1 MISIEHDYKPMSGFT
16 DSLWKTKLD
25 SNLTIMIHLFDAY
38 IYVRDQV
45 YYFNLTVGKIVQPHN
60 YEVGQLI

>member
-1 MISIEHDYKPMSGFT
+1 
-16 DSLWKTKLD
+16 
-25 SNLTIMIHLFDAY
+25 MIHLFDAY